1 MTDSRKQSWLG
12 SLLASVLSL
21 CGCGQPANPPAQGRP
36 EATVTEEIPVS
47 GFDADGEPV
56 IRKRSDGSL
65 WIHFEAMPPFFAEE
79 DGTEAEFEDFE
90 SKLQDALGVPVRR
103 EDREVFVIA
112 NPGPDTAARAKAWL
126 QGYRGERGRKG
137 EEE

>member
-1 MTDSRKQSWLG
+1 M
-12 SLLASVLSL
+12 
-21 CGCGQPANPPAQGRP
+21 
-36 EATVTEEIPVS
+36 EEVSVS

-56 IRKRSDGSL
+56 IRKHSDGSL

-90 SKLQDALGVPVRR
+90 SKLQEALGVRVRR

-126 QGYRGERGRKG
+126 EGYRGRRGG
-137 EEE
+137 ESD